1 MTLKKNP
8 ENLAISPIRT
18 LPADA
23 ARQAECS
30 RSDMPM
36 QGKLRGDDRRHVAVC
51 PTGGPQGARAD
62 GTLGKSLRWLLAVIL
77 AGAIARPVGVS
88 SALGDPSDATLSASQ
103 AGSAEIEEYDPWEPF
118 NEAMFSFNRQF
129 DRFVLKPLATA
140 WDKAIPDPVQTSLR
154 DALDNAAMPRRLVN
168 NLLQGKV
175 AGAGREAGRFLV
187 NSTVGVA
194 GFFDVAK
201 GLGLE
206 KSEADTGQTLGVY
219 GSDPGPYLV
228 LPFLPPLTVRDGI
241 GAVADAAL
249 DPLWYVAPIAAPW
262 GMRGGKIVNDRSLNL
277 ELYEN
282 VEESVVDLYSAVRNA
297 YLQRRQ
303 QAIQQQ

>member
-1 MTLKKNP
+1 MMTLKKNP
-8 ENLAISPIRT
+8 DQLAISPIRT

-23 ARQAECS
+23 ARQAGCS

-36 QGKLRGDDRRHVAVC
+36 QGKLRGDDRRHMAVC
-51 PTGGPQGARAD
+51 PTVGSQGARAD

-88 SALGDPSDATLSASQ
+88 SALGDSSDVTLSASQ
-103 AGSAEIEEYDPWEPF
+103 AESAEIEEYDPWEPF

-187 NSTVGVA
+187 NSTIGVV

-201 GLGLE
+201 AVGLE
-206 KSEADTGQTLGVY
+206 KSEVDAGQTLGVY
-219 GSDPGPYLV
+219 GSGPGPYLV

-303 QAIQQQ
+303 QAIRQ

>member
-1 MTLKKNP
+1 MMTLKKNP
-8 ENLAISPIRT
+8 DQLAISPIRT

-23 ARQAECS
+23 ALQAGCS
-30 RSDMPM
+30 RSDMSK
-36 QGKLRGDDRRHVAVC
+36 QGELRGDDRGNVVVC
-51 PTGGPQGARAD
+51 ATGDRQRKRAD
-62 GTLGKSLRWLLAVIL
+62 GTLVKSLRVLLAVIV
-77 AGAIARPVGVS
+77 AAAIARPVGVS
-88 SALGDPSDATLSASQ
+88 SAFGDSSDATLSASQ

-140 WDKAIPDPVQTSLR
+140 WDKVLPDPVQTSLR
-154 DALDNAAMPRRLVN
+154 NALDNAAMPRRLVN
-168 NLLQGKV
+168 NLLQRKV
-175 AGAGREAGRFLV
+175 EGAGREAGRFLV

-194 GFFDVAK
+194 GSFDVAK
-201 GLGLE
+201 SVGLE
-206 KSEADTGQTLGVY
+206 KSEADTGQTLGMY
-219 GSDPGPYLV
+219 GSGPGPYLV

-249 DPLWYVAPIAAPW
+249 DPLWYVAPVAAPS
-262 GMRGGKIVNDRSLNL
+262 GMKGGKIVNDRSLNL

-303 QAIQQQ
+303 QAIQQ

>member
-1 MTLKKNP
+1 MMTLTKNP
-8 ENLAISPIRT
+8 DQLAISPIAT

-23 ARQAECS
+23 ARQAWCS

-36 QGKLRGDDRRHVAVC
+36 QGEVPGDDRRQVAIC

-62 GTLGKSLRWLLAVIL
+62 GTGGKSRRWWLAVIL
-77 AGAIARPVGVS
+77 AAAIAGPVGVS
-88 SALGDPSDATLSASQ
+88 SALGDPSDASPSAPQ
-103 AGSAEIEEYDPWEPF
+103 GATEEIEEYDPWEPF

-129 DRFVLKPLATA
+129 DRFVLKPLATV
-140 WDKAIPDPVQTSLR
+140 WDKIVPDPVQTSLR
-154 DALDNAAMPRRLVN
+154 NALDNVAMPRRLVN
-168 NLLQGKV
+168 NLLQRKV
-175 AGAGREAGRFLV
+175 EGAGREVGRFLV
-187 NSTVGVA
+187 NSTIGVA

-201 GLGLE
+201 AVGLE

-219 GSDPGPYLV
+219 GSGPGPYLV

-249 DPLWYVAPIAAPW
+249 DPLWYVAPIAAPS
-262 GMRGGKIVNDRSLNL
+262 GMKGGKIVNDRSLNL
-277 ELYEN
+277 EFYEN

-303 QAIQQQ
+303 QAIQQ

>member
-1 MTLKKNP
+1 MMTLEKNP
-8 ENLAISPIRT
+8 DQLAISPIRT

-23 ARQAECS
+23 ARQPGCS

-36 QGKLRGDDRRHVAVC
+36 QGKLRGNDRRHVAVC
-51 PTGGPQGARAD
+51 PTDGPQAARAD

-88 SALGDPSDATLSASQ
+88 SALGDPSDASSSASQ

-129 DRFVLKPLATA
+129 DRFVLKPLATV
-140 WDKAIPDPVQTSLR
+140 WDKIVPDPVQTSLKN
-154 DALDNAAMPRRLVN
+154 ALDNAAMPRRLVN
-168 NLLQGKV
+168 NLLQRKV
-175 AGAGREAGRFLV
+175 EGAGREAGRFLV
-187 NSTVGVA
+187 NSTIGVA

-201 GLGLE
+201 SVGLE

-219 GSDPGPYLV
+219 GSGPGPYLV

-249 DPLWYVAPIAAPW
+249 DPLWYVATAAAPL
-262 GMRGGKIVNDRSLNL
+262 GMKGGKIVNDRSLNL
-277 ELYEN
+277 EFYEN

-303 QAIQQQ
+303 QAIQQ

>member
-8 ENLAISPIRT
+8 DQLIINPMRT
-18 LPADA
+18 LSADA
-23 ARQAECS
+23 ARQAGSS

-36 QGKLRGDDRRHVAVC
+36 QGELWGDDRRHMAVC
-51 PTGGPQGARAD
+51 PTGGSRGARAD
-62 GTLGKSLRWLLAVIL
+62 GTLGKSLRWLLAVIV
-77 AGAIARPVGVS
+77 AAAIAGPVGVS

-103 AGSAEIEEYDPWEPF
+103 AESAEIEEYDPWEPF

-129 DRFVLKPLATA
+129 DRFVLKPLATV
-140 WDKAIPDPVQTSLR
+140 WDKIVPDPVQTSLR
-154 DALDNAAMPRRLVN
+154 NALDNAAMPRRLVN
-168 NLLQGKV
+168 NLLQRKV
-175 AGAGREAGRFLV
+175 EGAGREAGRFLV
-187 NSTVGVA
+187 NSTIGVA

-201 GLGLE
+201 SVGLE

-219 GSDPGPYLV
+219 GSGPGPYLV

-249 DPLWYVAPIAAPW
+249 DPLWYVAPVAAPS
-262 GMRGGKIVNDRSLNL
+262 GMKGGKIVNDRSLNL

-303 QAIQQQ
+303 QAIQQE